1 MSGRTVTPPYHV
13 TNAYES
19 FLEEF
24 RKAVEGRNG
33 QVLPLFVPLGSCFRE
48 SSDSGSVDFTICLYL
63 KGCPCKRLPHGKRL
77 DVVIKA
83 LETLDKSSWSLMR
96 SSVYLNYFVAV
107 DSMCQLVQ
115 SLHYDFVDGGQANH
129 PFFHV
134 QLTDE
139 SMPEGDLRSV
149 GFELQLDVSE
159 EPSQCWVDTRIPTPD
174 MTLASVLYCLVA
186 DHLAEIFSQFAESVD
201 AVQDRLPTLRFEALT
216 KSLQKSSLHFKSSHW
231 FAHMRLPTEQES

>member
-1 MSGRTVTPPYHV
+1 
-13 TNAYES
+13 
-19 FLEEF
+19 
-24 RKAVEGRNG
+24 
-33 QVLPLFVPLGSCFRE
+33 
-48 SSDSGSVDFTICLYL
+48 
-63 KGCPCKRLPHGKRL
+63 
-77 DVVIKA
+77 
-83 LETLDKSSWSLMR
+83 
-96 SSVYLNYFVAV
+96 
-107 DSMCQLVQ
+107 MCQLVQ